1 MSEYNPFAAPSVYG
15 DVASENMPRREYGGI
30 GRAAYFGL
38 GILLNVIVQVV
49 QAGGV
54 AVQSPALIYA
64 TFPFAIFGGCALAWH
79 RCKNL
84 GMNPWWCLGIMV
96 PIPEHF
102 RRNSVS
108 GLPGRLRRSQDT
120 RRCGKGNHRT
130 LSRVVPGRSDRNRCR
145 RHVNR
150 AIAQRHSFR
159 HPKRR
164 QGPSLCPRRAETTP
178 CGPSGLVFI
187 VPRNA
192 FLAAAAS

>member
-84 GMNPWWCLGIMV
+84 GMNPWWAWESWYRFLNIFVGIRCLAY
-96 PIPEHF
+96 PEGYEDHKTLDGAAK
-102 RRNSVS
+102 VII
-108 GLPGRLRRSQDT
+108 GL
-120 RRCGKGNHRT
+120 
-130 LSRVVPGRSDRNRCR
+130 
-145 RHVNR
+145 
-150 AIAQRHSFR
+150 
-159 HPKRR
+159 
-164 QGPSLCPRRAETTP
+164 
-178 CGPSGLVFI
+178 
-187 VPRNA
+187 
-192 FLAAAAS
+192 FLALFLVAVIAIVAAVTLIGR